1 MRKFQFDR
9 SPVVLAVASGAGLA
23 AGGAVFAK
31 IVMGSMFRGGYLEVL
46 PYAAFMFGVAFL
58 MTWMFIS
65 FVAKDL
71 SVAAKNIRL
80 LREVAKVFGR
90 AQATTI
96 VKFYGMHQALVFAR
110 LVKSGRWRFNS
121 NLLPGQTL
129 SSELSGKGVTDED
142 LADLAELRTVTWL
155 NLAGAPVTD
164 AGVVRLTHLSV
175 LQVVVLSGTKVTDNC
190 LFQLRELPELR
201 KLDID
206 ETKVT
211 DAGLRSTGLLDKKFS
226 LREFE
231 QKWKA
236 EGTGKIPPMP
246 PVGAKPFLRA
256 VGLFKQHKYAQAEA
270 RAREAV
276 AAVEAFGADNVW
288 LGLALLQLAICQD
301 AQGKFAEVEPTCQR
315 ALEIMEK
322 ALGPVDMR
330 VERILW
336 NLGRSQRVQGKF
348 VPAESSLKRSLA
360 IAEKHSRD
368 TAAHHAELALVY
380 LASGRLE
387 AQAQFRSA
395 VDKFDTALQPEGD
408 RLTPAAF
415 NPTVLRANY
424 VTFLREFAA
433 LLRKRGQDDKA
444 KKLESQ
450 AETIQSR
457 LK

>member
-1 MRKFQFDR
+1 MRKFHFDR
-9 SPVVLAVASGAGLA
+9 SPVVLALATAGGLVAGAGF
-23 AGGAVFAK
+23 FAM
-31 IVMGSMFRGGYLEVL
+31 IVMDSMFRGGYLKVL
-46 PYAAFMFGVAFL
+46 PVAASVGGVVLLTGWAC
-58 MTWMFIS
+58 
-65 FVAKDL
+65 L
-71 SVAAKNIRL
+71 SVSAKNFRL
-80 LREVAKVFGR
+80 LRVMRRVAEVVGP
-90 AQATTI
+90 AQATAI
-96 VKFYGMHQALVFAR
+96 VQIFGVEQALVLAR
-110 LVKSGRWRFNS
+110 LVKSGRWVLKAD
-121 NLLPGQTL
+121 LLPGQRLTSAL
-129 SSELSGKGVTDED
+129 WGKGVTDED
-142 LADLAELRTVTWL
+142 LGELAELRTVTWL

-164 AGVVRLTHLSV
+164 AGMGRLTHLSV
-175 LQVVVLSGTKVTDNC
+175 LQGLILSGTKVTDNG
-190 LFQLRELPELR
+190 LFHLRELPGL
-201 KLDID
+201 KNLDVD

-211 DAGLRSTGLLDKKFS
+211 DAGLRSAGLLDKKFS
-226 LREFE
+226 LRELE
-231 QKWKA
+231 QKTKA

-246 PVGAKPFLRA
+246 SIAATSFRRGFDLLMQR
-256 VGLFKQHKYAQAEA
+256 KYAQAEA
-270 RAREAV
+270 CARETV
-276 AAVEAFGADNVW
+276 AAAEAFGADNVW
-288 LGLALLQLAICQD
+288 VGEALLSLAICQD
-301 AQGKFAEVEPTCQR
+301 AQRKFTDVEPTCQR
-315 ALEIMEK
+315 ALEILEK
-322 ALGPVDMR
+322 ALGPVHMD